1 MIPLLE
7 IRFGDNL
14 ELLSEVPDASIDL
27 VYIDPPFNTGRTQAR
42 TRKRMVQD
50 DGGGHKGF
58 GGRQYRHEA
67 VSTMAYADTF
77 DEFLEFLEPRLWEA
91 HRVLTPTGS
100 FFLHLDYREVHYAKV
115 LCDQIFGRESF
126 KNEIIWAYDYGGR
139 PKNRWP
145 AKHDN
150 ILWYARDP
158 DNYTFRYDDIDRIP
172 YMAPGLVTPD
182 KAKRG
187 KTPTDVWWQ
196 TIVPTNSKERTGYP
210 TQKPLGIMRRIIAVH
225 SNPGDTVLDFFAGS
239 GTTGEA
245 AAELGRNA
253 ILMDSNPEALALMEK
268 RLARYGTTFAN
279 WPPAAPGST
288 QSPQVVLGPVPAR
301 KPIPIGEWAHKRRPD
316 AYEEDNLVKPDEDAI
331 EDFERSISG
340 PDGDLDQP

>member
-1 MIPLLE
+1 MGI
-7 IRFGDNL
+7 
-14 ELLSEVPDASIDL
+14 SIDK
-27 VYIDPPFNTGRTQAR
+27 F
-42 TRKRMVQD
+42 KRQIVA
-50 DGGGHKGF
+50 GK
-58 GGRQYRHEA
+58 QYRHEA
-67 VSTMAYADTF
+67 VSTMAYADTV

-100 FFLHLDYREVHYAKV
+100 FFLHLDYREAHYAKV

-150 ILWYARDP
+150 ILWYAKDP
-158 DNYTFRYDDIDRIP
+158 DNYTFRYDDMDRIP
-172 YMAPGLVTPD
+172 YMAPGLVTPE

-187 KTPTDVWWQ
+187 KTPTDVWWH

-245 AAELGRNA
+245 AAVLGRSA
-253 ILMDSNPEALALMEK
+253 ILMDSNPEAMAVMEK
-268 RLARYGTTFAN
+268 RLAGYGTTFVN
-279 WPPAAPGST
+279 WPPAATSRA

-301 KPIPIGEWAHKRRPD
+301 KPIPIGDWAHKRRPD
-316 AYEEDNLVKPDEDAI
+316 AYEEDNLVKPDEDVI
-331 EDFERSISG
+331 EDFERSTASS
-340 PDGDLDQP
+340 DSD

>member
-1 MIPLLE
+1 MIPLLD

-14 ELLSEVPDASIDL
+14 ELLAEVPDASVEL
-27 VYIDPPFNTGRTQAR
+27 VYIDPPFRRTQAR

-50 DGGGHKGF
+50 EGGDHKGF
-58 GGRQYRHEA
+58 GGKQYRHEA

-150 ILWYARDP
+150 ILWYAKDP
-158 DNYTFRYDDIDRIP
+158 DNLTFRYDDMDRIP
-172 YMAPGLVTPD
+172 YMAPGLVTPE

-187 KTPTDVWWQ
+187 KTPTDVWWH

-210 TQKPLGIMRRIIAVH
+210 TQPLGIMRRIIAVH
-225 SNPGDTVLDFFAGS
+225 SNPGIRCSTSSL
-239 GTTGEA
+239 A
-245 AAELGRNA
+245 AARPGRRRRSWGGATPSLWIA
-253 ILMDSNPEALALMEK
+253 IR
-268 RLARYGTTFAN
+268 RLWR
-279 WPPAAPGST
+279 
-288 QSPQVVLGPVPAR
+288 
-301 KPIPIGEWAHKRRPD
+301 
-316 AYEEDNLVKPDEDAI
+316 
-331 EDFERSISG
+331 
-340 PDGDLDQP
+340 